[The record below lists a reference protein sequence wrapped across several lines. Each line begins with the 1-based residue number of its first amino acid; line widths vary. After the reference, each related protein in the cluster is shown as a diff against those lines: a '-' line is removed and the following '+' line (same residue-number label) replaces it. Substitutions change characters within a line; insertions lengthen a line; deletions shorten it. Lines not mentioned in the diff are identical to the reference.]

1 MYTNEYMINSAAP
14 PADANVPTRA
24 EAKRLRRSRRLAP
37 QDDTNA
43 PPQQFLE
50 LAPLPLK
57 QENVKAKRK
66 EKRRAQKLARKQQ
79 NPGVP
84 NQATGGE
91 AGTGVPNK
99 MSRGER
105 RKQAGIERASMKQAQ
120 DESKQ

>member
-1 MYTNEYMINSAAP
+1 MINSAVP
-14 PADANVPTRA
+14 PTDANVPTKA
-24 EAKRLRRSRRLAP
+24 EEKKLRRSRRLAP

-43 PPQQFLE
+43 PSQPFLE
-50 LAPLPLK
+50 LAPLK
-57 QENVKAKRK
+57 KEKAKAKRK
-66 EKRRAQKLARKQQ
+66 EKRHAQKLARKQQ
-79 NPGVP
+79 NPDVP
-84 NQATGGE
+84 NQVTGGE

>member
-1 MYTNEYMINSAAP
+1 MYTNEYMINSAVP
-14 PADANVPTRA
+14 PTDANVPTKA
-24 EAKRLRRSRRLAP
+24 EEKKLRRSRRLAP

-43 PPQQFLE
+43 PSQQFLE
-50 LAPLPLK
+50 LAPLK
-57 QENVKAKRK
+57 KEKAKAKRK
-66 EKRRAQKLARKQQ
+66 EKRHAQKLARKQQ
-79 NPGVP
+79 NPDVP
-84 NQATGGE
+84 NQVTGGE